1 MRFASLFAAGALTLL
16 VGACASRTGDMTIA
30 DWCAADLGRTNT
42 DICKQHADTEN
53 VRTSLGE
60 RIAGVLGV
68 ANRAQATADQAM
80 SRNVVCVTRTLNR
93 TRTGTCDP
101 GYTLTGCTQTR
112 YTSRAGGMA
121 ILRSVTDAECRY
133 NGQVLEVQ
141 VRCCVMGPNPPPATM
156 VRDMPQPQP
165 QEPTPARVSSRVS

>member
-1 MRFASLFAAGALTLL
+1 MRIVTLVAVAMLGGLGLAG
-16 VGACASRTGDMTIA
+16 CANRTGDMTIA
-30 DWCAADLGRTNT
+30 EWCAQDPGRADT
-42 DICKQHADTEN
+42 DICKQHADTEE
-53 VRTSLGE
+53 VRTSLGQ
-60 RIAGVLGV
+60 RIAEVFGV

-80 SRNVVCVTRTLNR
+80 TREVQCVTRTLNR

-121 ILRSVTDAECRY
+121 ILRSINDTECRF

-141 VRCCVMGPNPPPATM
+141 VRCCAMGPNLPPATM
-156 VRDMPQPQP
+156 VRDETPPEPQQP
-165 QEPTPARVSSRVS
+165 APATVS

>member
-1 MRFASLFAAGALTLL
+1 MRIASILAVAALALLTT
-16 VGACASRTGDMTIA
+16 ACANRTGDMTIA
-30 DWCAADLGRTNT
+30 EWCAADEGRADT
-42 DICKQHADTEN
+42 DICKQHADTEE
-53 VRTSLGE
+53 VRSTLGS
-60 RIAGVLGV
+60 RIAEVFGV

-80 SRNVVCVTRTLNR
+80 SREVVCVTRTLNR

-121 ILRSVTDAECRY
+121 ILRQVNDSECRY

-141 VRCCVMGPNPPPATM
+141 VRCCAMGPNPPPATM
-156 VRDMPQPQP
+156 VNDTTPPAPETPQPAP
-165 QEPTPARVSSRVS
+165 VS